1 MARPVRTSLDCAD
14 LRERFI
20 AAGLRV
26 LHGHGAAELTVR
38 RVAEQA
44 GSSTMGIYSRFGG
57 RNGMLE
63 AVYRRGF
70 EQLRAA
76 LVDVPAGEDRIVG
89 LALAYRRFA
98 LGSPALYA
106 LMFERPLPDFDP
118 SPQLRADALGM
129 TFTLLVDEVRQA
141 QQRGTLP
148 GDAPDRPAYLLWTA
162 MHGLTSIELT
172 HADHR
177 PLPGWLIDSTES
189 GEKVLTE
196 GVRAVL
202 SGLGATVH
210 FP

>member
-1 MARPVRTSLDCAD
+1 
-14 LRERFI
+14 
-20 AAGLRV
+20 
-26 LHGHGAAELTVR
+26 
-38 RVAEQA
+38 
-44 GSSTMGIYSRFGG
+44 
-57 RNGMLE
+57 
-63 AVYRRGF
+63 
-70 EQLRAA
+70 
-76 LVDVPAGEDRIVG
+76 VP

-129 TFTLLVDEVRQA
+129 TFTLLVDEVRRA
-141 QQRGTLP
+141 QRRGTLP
-148 GDAPDRPAYLLWTA
+148 GDAPERPAYLLWTT

-177 PLPGWLIDSTES
+177 PLPGWLIDSAES
-189 GEKVLTE
+189 GEEVLAD